1 MARVLILSSY
11 VAASRVGGG
20 AQALALA
27 RLGIEPVLVPTVI
40 LGRHPGHG
48 PPGGAA
54 VEAGVFEA
62 MIGGALAQRLSFD
75 AAITGHFSSAEQI
88 AIAAEIL
95 AALKA
100 AQPDIRLVVDPVMGD
115 ADVGLY
121 VREPVAEALADALVP
136 LADLVAP
143 NAWELQRLS
152 GRAVLDAESAVA
164 AARSLGRPAL
174 VSSVPAS
181 GEIGI
186 VCADAEHAWLAR
198 HALVAAAPKGTGD
211 LLTVVFVAA
220 TIAGRPPPE
229 ALQLA
234 ASAVADAVAVAADAD
249 DLPIEALPTALAPS
263 PRVTLEAVHG

>member
-11 VAASRVGGG
+11 VASSRVGGG

-40 LGRHPGHG
+40 LGRHPGYG

-62 MIGGALAQRLSFD
+62 MIAGVLAQNLAFD
-75 AAITGHFSSAEQI
+75 GTITGHFSSAEQV
-88 AIAAEIL
+88 AIAAETL

-100 AQPDIRLVVDPVMGD
+100 SQPGVRLVVDPVMGD
-115 ADVGLY
+115 ADKGLY
-121 VREPVAEALADALVP
+121 VREPVAEALAQELVP

-152 GRAVLDAESAVA
+152 GRAVLDVASAVA
-164 AARSLGRPAL
+164 AARALDCAVL

-181 GEIGI
+181 EEIG
-186 VCADAEHAWLAR
+186 VLHADAGHAWLAR
-198 HALVAAAPKGTGD
+198 HALSAVAPKGTGD
-211 LLTVVFVAA
+211 LLTVAFTAA
-220 TIAGRPPPE
+220 LIAGNAAPD

-234 ASAVADAVAVAADAD
+234 TSAVAEAVALAAGAD
-249 DLPIEALPTALAPS
+249 ELSIDALPTALAAS